1 MENQITQVPIIV
13 VLTQSFSKKKAQE
26 MRQVLLNENLDI
38 IQITPDVYKRQP
50 MWSVESVAV
59 QRNI

>member
-13 VLTQSFSKKKAQE
+13 VLTQSFSKKKSQE

-38 IQITPDVYKRQP
+38 IQIILVL
-50 MWSVESVAV
+50 A
-59 QRNI
+59 